1 MSKGKFPMTNQF
13 IHDLKREF
21 SGYGKDTFMKDL
33 LAGLT
38 VAAVALPLALA
49 FGVGS
54 GADAASG
61 LVTAIIAG
69 LFIAGIGGS
78 SFQISGPTG
87 AMAAILLPLSVRYG
101 VEGVL
106 AAGFLSGL
114 VLLTAALAKAGRIVS
129 IIPSPVITGFTSGI
143 AILIAFGQ
151 LDNLLGTTSYG
162 ETLIQKLLS
171 YSQGT
176 FNVQWQPLF
185 FGLLV
190 MVIMIVWPKKWAKR
204 IPSSLVGV
212 VVALLVNILGSFT
225 VAEVGTIPRSLILEN
240 RFHLGFLNREILGSI
255 IVPAISIAALG
266 MIETLLCGAAGGKM
280 RGERLQADQ
289 ELLAQGLGNIII
301 PFFGGVPAT
310 AAIART
316 SVGIKS
322 GGRTRITSI
331 IHATTLIASMFLLG
345 PMMSRIPLS
354 ALAGILI
361 MTAWRMNEWDGIK
374 KFFKKKY
381 KTSIAQFLV
390 TMAATVIFDLTIAIL
405 LGIGLSTI
413 LFVIRSS
420 YLEISVANID
430 ERHERGRNIS
440 DELTH
445 VKLMYVTGQLFFG
458 SQDRL
463 VSALEELDQASTII
477 LSIRG
482 VPSID
487 HSAMLAL
494 EEVHKTLE
502 DRNVKLLFCGMQSQV
517 YKQFIRAGFDKIVG
531 KDSIFNNA
539 VEAIDSL
546 DIEN

>member
-1 MSKGKFPMTNQF
+1 MINQF
-13 IHDLKREF
+13 TQDMKREF
-21 SGYGKDTFMKDL
+21 LGYGKDTLMKDL

-54 GADAASG
+54 GADAAAG

-106 AAGFLSGL
+106 AAGFLSGIVL
-114 VLLTAALAKAGRIVS
+114 VVAAIGKAGRIVS

-151 LDNLLGTTSYG
+151 IDNLLGTAGHG
-162 ETLIQKLLS
+162 ETLLQKLFS
-171 YSQGT
+171 YTQGP
-176 FNVQWQPLF
+176 FVIQWQPLF

-190 MVIMIVWPKKWAKR
+190 IAIMVFWPKKWASR
-204 IPSSLVGV
+204 IPSSLVGIV
-212 VVALLVNILGSFT
+212 IALLVNVFGPFS
-225 VAEVGTIPRSLILEN
+225 VAEVGAIPRSLILEN
-240 RFHLGFLNREILGSI
+240 RFHLGFLNSGILGEIL
-255 IVPAISIAALG
+255 VPAISIAALG

-280 RGERLQADQ
+280 RKERLRADQ

-322 GGRTRITSI
+322 GGMTRLTSI
-331 IHATTLIASMFLLG
+331 IHALTLIASMFLLG
-345 PMMSRIPLS
+345 PLMSRIPLS

-361 MTAWRMNEWDGIK
+361 MTAWRMNEWDSIK
-374 KFFKKKY
+374 NFFHKRY

-405 LGIGLSTI
+405 VGIGLSTI

-420 YLEISVANID
+420 YLEITVANID
-430 ERHERGRNIS
+430 ERHERGRNLS

-463 VSALEELDQASTII
+463 VSALEDVDRSNTII

-487 HSAMLAL
+487 HSAMIAL
-494 EEVHKTLE
+494 EEVHRTLKE
-502 DRNVKLLFCGMQSQV
+502 RDVKLLFCGMQPQV
-517 YKQFIRAGFDKIVG
+517 NKQFKRAGFDGIVG

-546 DIEN
+546 DIVD

>member
-1 MSKGKFPMTNQF
+1 
-13 IHDLKREF
+13 
-21 SGYGKDTFMKDL
+21 
-33 LAGLT
+33 
-38 VAAVALPLALA
+38 
-49 FGVGS
+49 
-54 GADAASG
+54 
-61 LVTAIIAG
+61 
-69 LFIAGIGGS
+69 
-78 SFQISGPTG
+78 
-87 AMAAILLPLSVRYG
+87 
-101 VEGVL
+101 
-106 AAGFLSGL
+106 
-114 VLLTAALAKAGRIVS
+114 
-129 IIPSPVITGFTSGI
+129 
-143 AILIAFGQ
+143 
-151 LDNLLGTTSYG
+151 
-162 ETLIQKLLS
+162 
-171 YSQGT
+171 
-176 FNVQWQPLF
+176 
-185 FGLLV
+185 
-190 MVIMIVWPKKWAKR
+190 
-204 IPSSLVGV
+204 
-212 VVALLVNILGSFT
+212 
-225 VAEVGTIPRSLILEN
+225 
-240 RFHLGFLNREILGSI
+240 
-255 IVPAISIAALG
+255 
-266 MIETLLCGAAGGKM
+266 
-280 RGERLQADQ
+280 LQADQ

>member
-1 MSKGKFPMTNQF
+1 MIRQYIGDMR
-13 IHDLKREF
+13 REF
-21 SGYGKDTFMKDL
+21 SSYKRETFLQDL

-54 GADAASG
+54 GADAAAG

-69 LFIAGIGGS
+69 FFIGTLGGS

-87 AMAAILLPLSVRYG
+87 AMAAILLPLSASYG

-106 AAGFLSGL
+106 AAGFISGL
-114 VLLTAALAKAGRIVS
+114 ILVIAAVGKVGRLVS
-129 IIPSPVITGFTSGI
+129 VIPSPVITGFTSGI

-151 LDNLLGTTSYG
+151 VDNLFGTTSHGETLVQKLISYG
-162 ETLIQKLLS
+162 ETGFSI
-171 YSQGT
+171 
-176 FNVQWQPLF
+176 QWQPLF

-190 MVIMIVWPKKWAKR
+190 IAIMILYPKKWASK
-204 IPSSLVGV
+204 IPSSLVGI
-212 VVALLVNILGSFT
+212 VVALLVNILGPFT
-225 VAEVGTIPRSLILEN
+225 VVEVGAIPRTLLLET
-240 RFHLGFLNREILGSI
+240 RFTFAFFDATTIGPI

-266 MIETLLCGAAGGKM
+266 MIESLLCGAAGGKM

-289 ELLAQGLGNIII
+289 ELLAQGIGNIII

-316 SVGIKS
+316 SVAIKA

-331 IHATTLIASMFLLG
+331 IHACTLIASMFLLG
-345 PMMSRIPLS
+345 PFMSRIPLS
-354 ALAGILI
+354 ALAGVLI
-361 MTAWRMNEWDGIK
+361 MTAWRMNEWESITL
-374 KFFKKKY
+374 FFNKRY
-381 KTSIAQFLV
+381 KTSITQFLV
-390 TMAATVIFDLTIAIL
+390 TMGATVVFDLTIAIL
-405 LGIGLSTI
+405 LGIGLSMI

-420 YLEISVANID
+420 NLEITIANID
-430 ERHERGRNIS
+430 ERHEKGRNLTSHIS
-440 DELTH
+440 S

-458 SQDRL
+458 TQDRL
-463 VSALEELDQASTII
+463 VSALEEMTGVSTII

-487 HSAMLAL
+487 QSAMLAL
-494 EEVHKTLE
+494 EDVHDSLAK
-502 DRNVKLLFCGMQSQV
+502 RKVKLLFCGIQPQV
-517 YKQFIRAGFDKIVG
+517 ARQFNRAGFDEAVG

-546 DIEN
+546 DIVY